1 MVQASVVVLAG
12 RKELIDRCLN
22 SLLTMDLKDI
32 EAIVVVRPGF
42 AYSHNDPR
50 VRVVEQVGKGVS
62 NARNC
67 GIREAKGRVIA
78 FTDDDCVVSRQWLG
92 SLLRAFEDPEVGG
105 AGSIREAYNPHHPI
119 AFLWDA
125 SYILPGSLV
134 QKYGYLRDHD
144 TFLCTSSA
152 AYRAEVIKGL
162 AGFDESLPC
171 GEDYDLSVRVK
182 KSGFKLALVPEARV
196 WHEHPSTLRSV
207 ARQQCWYAQGDLA
220 LARKYARK
228 AVRLRLL
235 MAIPYS
241 SLASVPYSVTHG
253 VPALP
258 AFIFFRCASRFVG
271 SLMAPG
277 R

>member
-1 MVQASVVVLAG
+1 MTLASVVVPAG
-12 RKELIDRCLN
+12 RKELIDRCLG

-32 EAIVVVRPGF
+32 EVIVVVRPGF
-42 AYSHNDPR
+42 EYSHKDPR
-50 VRVVEQVGKGVS
+50 VRVVEQGGKGVS

-67 GIREAKGRVIA
+67 GIREAGGKVIA
-78 FTDDDCVVSRQWLG
+78 FTDDDCVVSRQWL
-92 SLLRAFEDPEVGG
+92 SRLLRAFEDPEVGG
-105 AGSIREAYNPHHPI
+105 AGSIREAYNPHEPI
-119 AFLWDA
+119 ASLWDA
-125 SYILPGSLV
+125 SYIMPGGLV

-144 TFLCTSSA
+144 TYLCTSSA

-162 AGFDESLPC
+162 AGFDESLPS

-182 KSGFKLALVPEARV
+182 RSGFRLELVPEARV
-196 WHEHPSTLRSV
+196 WHEHPVTLKCV
-207 ARQQCWYAQGDLA
+207 ARQQLWHAQGDLA

-228 AVRLRLL
+228 AIRLRLL
-235 MAIPYS
+235 LAIPYS
-241 SLASVPYSVTHG
+241 SLSSIPYSLTHG

-258 AFIFFRCASRFVG
+258 AFIFFRSASRFAG